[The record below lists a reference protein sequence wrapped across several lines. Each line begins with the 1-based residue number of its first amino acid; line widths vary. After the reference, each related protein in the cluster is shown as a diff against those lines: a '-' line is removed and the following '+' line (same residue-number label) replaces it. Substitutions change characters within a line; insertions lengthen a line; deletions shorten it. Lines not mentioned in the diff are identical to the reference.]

1 MNESIDLRQLR
12 YFLAVSEELNFG
24 RAALRLH
31 ISQPPLSRQI
41 RQLEDQLGVELFL
54 RGKSGVALTE
64 AGAAFLPE
72 VRRILVQAEK
82 AVAVARAARGAEGG
96 KFVVGYTT
104 VFDRSAIPD
113 VADRLR
119 QRFPNWRIVTR
130 GKHSISLV
138 RDVKN
143 GTMDAAF
150 IGLHTETQGLT
161 VETIL
166 EEPLVLALPAKH
178 QLAQKRRLGFDD
190 LREEPMFWFERRL
203 NPGFYDHCQAFFEQI
218 GFKPNVIPEP
228 PDHHIML
235 GLIAEGQ
242 GVALISASLQNVK
255 RRGVVFRALKEE
267 AKKLSM
273 GIVVVYSER
282 NQSPVLHPFLELV
295 RTSTLTPSP
304 AKRVR

>member
-1 MNESIDLRQLR
+1 MNESIDLRQFR

-41 RQLEDQLGVELFL
+41 RHLEDQLGVELFL
-54 RGKSGVALTE
+54 RSKAGVALTE

-72 VRRILVQAEK
+72 VRRTLIQAEK
-82 AVAVARAARGAEGG
+82 AVAVVKAVRSTEGG
-96 KFVVGYTT
+96 QFVVGYTT

-113 VADRLR
+113 VFDHLR
-119 QRFPNWRIVTR
+119 QRFPSWRIVTT

-138 RDVKN
+138 RDIKN
-143 GTMDAAF
+143 GAIDAAF

-166 EEPLVLALPAKH
+166 EEPLVVALPTNH
-178 QLAQKRRLGFDD
+178 RLARKRRLGFDD
-190 LREEPMFWFERRL
+190 LRGEPMFWFERRL
-203 NPGFYDHCQAFFEQI
+203 NPGFHDYCQAFFEQI
-218 GFKPNVIPEP
+218 DFKPNAIPEP

-242 GVALISASLQNVK
+242 GIALISASLRNVK
-255 RRGVVFRALKEE
+255 RQGVVFRALKEE
-267 AKKLSM
+267 SRKLSM
-273 GIVVVYSER
+273 GIAVIYSAR
-282 NQSPVLHPFLELV
+282 NQSPVLHTFLELV
-295 RTSTLTPSP
+295 RAKTPVSV
-304 AKRVR
+304 AQ

>member
-72 VRRILVQAEK
+72 VRRTLVQAEK

-190 LREEPMFWFERRL
+190 LREEPIFWFERRL

>member
-72 VRRILVQAEK
+72 VRRTLVQAEK

>member
-72 VRRILVQAEK
+72 VRRTLVQAEK

-273 GIVVVYSER
+273 GIVVAYSER